1 MVFHS
6 NDNVNASRLMIRIAE
21 IPSTGISNK
30 MHQAGGPVL
39 ASFGGDYGIKITFM
53 IYLFHA
59 SEKKHANLDFEQNMT
74 AIFTK
79 WIWKKSDRWNNFI
92 HFTTTNIQR
101 VMV

>member
-6 NDNVNASRLMIRIAE
+6 DDNVNASRLVIRIAE

-30 MHQAGGPVL
+30 MHQTGGPLL
-39 ASFGGDYGIKITFM
+39 ASFGEDYGIKILLM
-53 IYLFHA
+53 ICLIHD
-59 SEKKHANLDFEQNMT
+59 SEKTANLDFEQNMT

-79 WIWKKSDRWNNFI
+79 WIWKKSDRWNTFI